1 MKTYFFIAIIFLSHT
16 TLAKEPLEMIEKQ
29 SGFVTNNWEEFDII
43 IPVNNERIGGTL
55 LIPKHLKSESLV
67 VMSSGSGPQDRDE
80 TLFGF
85 KIFKV
90 IADHLAAKGIASFR
104 YDDRGEGNST
114 GDFVNSTLEDLS
126 NDLEGI
132 LYYFE
137 KRSIHQ
143 FDHFIL
149 LGHSQGGIIS
159 AKVAAEKKSVGE
171 IILMAFPAV
180 PLKEVVLAQVRLD
193 YISSNLEREIVEA
206 EVSAHNRLMSAIDKN
221 KNIEEELDFYKET
234 YKRILVKQQPEL
246 TEKKSELNTSL
257 DQKANELKVIYN
269 LPSLKSFLQYDPV
282 QDLEKLNIPVLA
294 LIGGNDAQ
302 VSIEQNKDRVESAL
316 LKANTDYDLKVFNAA
331 NHLFQEAKTG
341 LRGEYDN
348 LDKKFIDGFLPC
360 ISTWLLKN

>member
-1 MKTYFFIAIIFLSHT
+1 MKKSICFVLMIISSLITVAQDTTFTETELSIDKFTDGTLTLPTEEYNKYLIIF
-16 TLAKEPLEMIEKQ
+16 IQ
-29 SGFVTNNWEEFDII
+29 
-43 IPVNNERIGGTL
+43 
-55 LIPKHLKSESLV
+55 
-67 VMSSGSGPQDRDE
+67 GSGPTDRNGNQPMLQND
-80 TLFGF
+80 GIK
-85 KIFKV
+85 KI
-90 IADHLAAKGIASFR
+90 ARELAGNGIASFR

-171 IILMAFPAV
+171 LILMAFPAV